1 MSSKTSATSFGA
13 DRDFHRVV
21 WLTLALF
28 LAYLCVAMSLPVTSL
43 YVTIQLGFG
52 NALAGLA
59 VGVAFASTILTRG
72 LAGRLADR
80 RGGKTCLMW
89 GILVYSIAGI
99 VGLAASWRG
108 LPPSVAYG
116 VLIIGRLLLGLGE
129 SMATVGVMG
138 WTLGIMGPQRTGR
151 VFALLHMGIYGAFAI
166 GAPIGLSLF

>member
-89 GILVYSIAGI
+89 GFWFTRSPGSWASLRAG
-99 VGLAASWRG
+99 
-108 LPPSVAYG
+108 VAY
-116 VLIIGRLLLGLGE
+116 RLRLR
-129 SMATVGVMG
+129 MASLSSAGCFLAWARAWRPWGHGSDPGHYGTSADGSGFCPAWHGDVRRVRDRR
-138 WTLGIMGPQRTGR
+138 PYRT
-151 VFALLHMGIYGAFAI
+151 
-166 GAPIGLSLF
+166 